1 MKISTIKARKAV
13 CTSLFTAL
21 VAYGAAADQAD
32 TTATAAAPKAAA
44 TADKTYKG
52 MVVSMDA
59 NSHLLRVKGWVWGDR
74 SFNLGNNCVYVEPG
88 KENLAVNAIRPG
100 EKVTVKYQDNHGVL
114 IADRVDQ
121 VPMRIE
127 GMVLALNSTNHMIT
141 VRQSVGKEQVRLPD
155 DCQVVLRDGKQG
167 GLDDIKV
174 GNYVTVTYE
183 TPGSV
188 NTAREIAQT
197 SQEYTGTITAIDL
210 NDRTIK
216 AKTVFGSK
224 TFHLA
229 DQCAIMVNGQ
239 PNGRMADL
247 RPEQKLMFSYDDI
260 DGVNVVNRIAPEES
274 PVNHVATSGSA
285 QGY

>member
-1 MKISTIKARKAV
+1 MKLNMIKTWKPV

-32 TTATAAAPKAAA
+32 STAAPTAGA
-44 TADKTYKG
+44 TPEKTYKG
-52 MVVSMDA
+52 TVVYADA
-59 NSHLLRVKGWVWGDR
+59 NNHMLRVKGWFMGDR
-74 SFNLGNNCVYVEPG
+74 SFNLGNNCVYLEPG
-88 KENLAVNAIRPG
+88 KQNMALNTMRAG
-100 EKVTVKYQDNHGVL
+100 EKVTVTYQDSHGVF
-114 IADRVDQ
+114 IANRVEE
-121 VPMRIE
+121 VPMTIE
-127 GMVLALNSTNHMIT
+127 GMVTALNATNHMIT
-141 VRQSVGKEQVRLPD
+141 VHRTAGKEEMQLAG
-155 DCQVVLRDGKQG
+155 DCQVVLRDGKLG

-183 TPGSV
+183 TPGNV

-216 AKTVFGSK
+216 AKTVFGAK

-229 DQCAIMVNGQ
+229 DQCAIMVKGQ

-247 RPEQKLMFSYDDI
+247 RPEEKLVFSYDDI

-274 PVNHVATSGSA
+274 PVNHVATSGPA